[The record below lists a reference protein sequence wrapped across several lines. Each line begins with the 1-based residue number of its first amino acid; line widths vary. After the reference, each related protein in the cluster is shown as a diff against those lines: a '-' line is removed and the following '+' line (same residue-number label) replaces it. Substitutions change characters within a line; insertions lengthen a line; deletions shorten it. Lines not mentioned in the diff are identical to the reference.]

1 MKGRRRTQQ
10 RITEAPDP
18 ATATV
23 PETRFKAL
31 LESAPDAIVIVDER
45 GVIQIVNGEAEF
57 LFGYARVEL
66 IGQQVE
72 LLVPDGLKELHV
84 QHRRRYTAKPKTR
97 PMGVGLDLAA
107 RRKDGD
113 EFPVEISLSPMP
125 TDGGI
130 LITAVIRDVTSR
142 RRVEEA
148 ALSARAIAAQE
159 QERLRVARDLHDEIA
174 QALSGIA
181 LGLEQLESAANLETA
196 GEQAKRLGEEVA
208 RTMGELRRVVEHL
221 RPDELADLGLE
232 ASLERMVNDR
242 QRTNPNIQ
250 IVFHSDRN
258 GRRLDPDAELAVYRV
273 VQEALTNS
281 IKHAGAKTVEID
293 LTEADASI
301 IARVRDDG
309 CGFDVGASPTN
320 GLGLGGMRE
329 RARLLRGKLD
339 IDSTPGRGTEVALR
353 LPAEPA

>member
-1 MKGRRRTQQ
+1 MKEATTDAKQ
-10 RITEAPDP
+10 RITEAPGP
-18 ATATV
+18 VTATV

-142 RRVEEA
+142 RRLEEA

-196 GEQAKRLGEEVA
+196 ARAGEAP
-208 RTMGELRRVVEHL
+208 RRGS
-221 RPDELADLGLE
+221 RP
-232 ASLERMVNDR
+232 
-242 QRTNPNIQ
+242 
-250 IVFHSDRN
+250 HN
-258 GRRLDPDAELAVYRV
+258 GRAA
-273 VQEALTNS
+273 
-281 IKHAGAKTVEID
+281 
-293 LTEADASI
+293 
-301 IARVRDDG
+301 
-309 CGFDVGASPTN
+309 
-320 GLGLGGMRE
+320 
-329 RARLLRGKLD
+329 
-339 IDSTPGRGTEVALR
+339 PGRGASSPR
-353 LPAEPA
+353 RAC